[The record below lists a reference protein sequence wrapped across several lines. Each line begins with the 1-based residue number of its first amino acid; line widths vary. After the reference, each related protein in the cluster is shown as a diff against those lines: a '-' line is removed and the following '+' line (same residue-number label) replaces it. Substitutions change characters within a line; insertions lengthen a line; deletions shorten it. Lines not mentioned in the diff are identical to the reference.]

1 MPSATADRLTTSP
14 GLFRFGLLIVAIPQ
28 LFVSGWALLAPRS
41 FSNDFP
47 GFGREWVTPLGPYN
61 EHFVIDY
68 GSFTL
73 ALALL
78 LAIAAWLLE
87 RRVVQVAL
95 VVWIVGAVPHFI
107 YHSTVTER
115 FDTTDNVGNLGAL
128 GLDIVVPAIL
138 LVLSTRGGPD
148 HGQDRSGT
156 A

>member
-1 MPSATADRLTTSP
+1 MPSATADRLTTNP

-28 LFVSGWALLAPRS
+28 LFVSGWALFAPRS
-41 FSNDFP
+41 FFDDFP
-47 GFGREWVTPLGPYN
+47 GFGREWVPPFGPFN
-61 EHFVIDY
+61 EHFITDY

-73 ALALL
+73 ALAVMLI
-78 LAIAAWLLE
+78 IAAVMLD

-95 VVWIVGAVPHFI
+95 VVWIVGALPHFI
-107 YHSTVTER
+107 SHVTETER

-128 GLDIVVPAIL
+128 ALYIVVPALL